1 MAAVFIGRQPVLDT
15 NLHVWGYELLF
26 RSGTDNQA
34 RFGDAGEATSQ
45 VIINALFDIG
55 LERLVGDAMALVNLP
70 RDFLVQEHA
79 DLLPSAR
86 VVLEVLEDVDIDDAL
101 CVGVRR
107 LWNAGYTIALDDF
120 AFEPRWEPLLDL
132 AGIIKVEVPLIDPR
146 EHARLKP
153 KIAELKQRGV
163 LMLAE
168 KVESEEEFEAYR
180 DLGFDL
186 FQGYFFARP
195 KLVKGSR
202 LPGNRLQTLR
212 LLAELN
218 NDELDTSQVA
228 SMVAP
233 NVDLSVKLL
242 RLLNSSRYAFLNTID
257 SVHQAVRLVGIRQL
271 RALATIVVMTGI
283 DDKPH
288 ELIALSLV
296 RARMCE
302 CLAKEKGTVVE
313 SVAFTVGMLSTLDA
327 LLDRPLGELLDELP
341 LTDEVRTA
349 LLEGAGPAG
358 QYLQWAIACERM
370 DSDVLDTIDM
380 GPSELGRL
388 YVECMSWARD
398 TLGGLAL

>member
-1 MAAVFIGRQPVLDT
+1 
-15 NLHVWGYELLF
+15 
-26 RSGTDNQA
+26 
-34 RFGDAGEATSQ
+34 
-45 VIINALFDIG
+45 
-55 LERLVGDAMALVNLP
+55 
-70 RDFLVQEHA
+70 
-79 DLLPSAR
+79 
-86 VVLEVLEDVDIDDAL
+86 
-101 CVGVRR
+101 
-107 LWNAGYTIALDDF
+107 
-120 AFEPRWEPLLDL
+120 
-132 AGIIKVEVPLIDPR
+132 
-146 EHARLKP
+146 
-153 KIAELKQRGV
+153 
-163 LMLAE
+163 
-168 KVESEEEFEAYR
+168 
-180 DLGFDL
+180 
-186 FQGYFFARP
+186 
-195 KLVKGSR
+195 
-202 LPGNRLQTLR
+202 
-212 LLAELN
+212 
-218 NDELDTSQVA
+218 
-228 SMVAP
+228 MVAP